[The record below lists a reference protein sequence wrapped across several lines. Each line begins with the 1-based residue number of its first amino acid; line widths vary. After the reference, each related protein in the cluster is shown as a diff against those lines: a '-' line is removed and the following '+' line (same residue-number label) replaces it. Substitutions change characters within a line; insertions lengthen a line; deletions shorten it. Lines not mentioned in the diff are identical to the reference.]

1 MTKPIITYADF
12 AKLDIRVGTIVDCI
26 EVEDSAKL
34 LKLTID
40 LGALGKRTILS
51 GIKKSFPAQE
61 MVGKQVLVLVNLEP
75 KKMAGLESE
84 GMVLMAVEPSE
95 DEEKISLL
103 VPEEKISAGTVVE

>member
-1 MTKPIITYADF
+1 
-12 AKLDIRVGTIVDCI
+12 
-26 EVEDSAKL
+26 VENSAKL

-40 LGALGKRTILS
+40 LGALGKRIILS

-75 KKMAGLESE
+75 KKMVGLESE

-95 DEEKISLL
+95 GEEKISLL
-103 VPEEKISAGTVVE
+103 IPENRVSEGIKVE